1 MKRKSKKIKRKCL
14 VTTLMFT
21 FLLLACSNDN
31 TISSFQGQ
39 WNGTF
44 KGDDMGTWNAQIM
57 SQGVVTGTATS
68 DVSNNPDQISGSVD
82 EDGQFSATVGST
94 ISGTIFTG
102 QFSGNRVSGSWVN
115 QENNMEGSWE
125 GEKVD

>member
-1 MKRKSKKIKRKCL
+1 
-14 VTTLMFT
+14 MFT

-68 DVSNNPDQISGSVD
+68 DVFNNPDEISGSVD
-82 EDGQFSATVGST
+82 GDGQFSATVGST

-102 QFSGNRVSGSWVN
+102 QFSGDRVSGSWVN
-115 QENNMEGSWE
+115 QGNNLEGSWE
-125 GEKVD
+125 GERVD